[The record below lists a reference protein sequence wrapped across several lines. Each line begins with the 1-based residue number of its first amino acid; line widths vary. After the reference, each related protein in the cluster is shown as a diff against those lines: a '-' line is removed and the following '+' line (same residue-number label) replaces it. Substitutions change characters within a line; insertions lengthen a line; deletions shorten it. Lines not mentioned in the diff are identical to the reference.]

1 MKMKLRQKNRMNGS
15 ELILLNKTRE
25 SRNFLYVC
33 MLTVAVCCLQHT
45 DKVAIKINI
54 CHQYVVK
61 S

>member
-1 MKMKLRQKNRMNGS
+1 MNGS